1 MREDR
6 VHLFFGGHMDTL
18 PEVVR
23 GRRRRRRHSEEFKA
37 RVVAQCRRPGVS
49 IAGVA
54 LANGLNANLLRR
66 WVVEREQGSGSGTA
80 VTSQRTSSRTT
91 EGEFVPVRIAADSD
105 AHADIRI
112 ALQGRALSV
121 EVRWPLSGSDDCA
134 RWLRALLE

>member
-66 WVVEREQGSGSGTA
+66 WVVDSERGAVSGTA
-80 VTSQRTSSRTT
+80 VKGRRKTSHTAETA
-91 EGEFVPVRIAADSD
+91 FLPVRVAADGG
-105 AHADIRI
+105 AHGDIRI
-112 ALQGRALSV
+112 ALQGRALNV
-121 EVRWPLSGSDDCA
+121 EVRWPLSGSDECA

>member
-49 IAGVA
+49 GNPPEFFP
-54 LANGLNANLLRR
+54 LA
-66 WVVEREQGSGSGTA
+66 
-80 VTSQRTSSRTT
+80 
-91 EGEFVPVRIAADSD
+91 AA
-105 AHADIRI
+105 
-112 ALQGRALSV
+112 
-121 EVRWPLSGSDDCA
+121 
-134 RWLRALLE
+134 